1 MSTVFLTDIQK
12 QTKGNTFSN
21 KHNKFDTQE
30 KKCHLMNSHFR
41 QAVY

>member
-21 KHNKFDTQE
+21 KHNKFDTLTR
-30 KKCHLMNSHFR
+30 KKMSLNELSF
-41 QAVY
+41 